1 MLINHFFFRRLNS
14 YYYYYYFLYSTEER
28 ERERSKNKNKSYLS
42 FSDRKDVVERGS
54 SFFLDVHVYNL
65 YTMTLPNRK
74 YAHSCRFRFLPT
86 KNNHKKFIKIDHR
99 KSILESKYL
108 FANTNRVVFH
118 HQTPVFHHPC
128 FVVKLLANIA
138 FSETLKYPSA
148 K

>member
-14 YYYYYYFLYSTEER
+14 YYYYYYFLYSTE

-108 FANTNRVVFH
+108 FSSGNTTIFH

>member
-1 MLINHFFFRRLNS
+1 MLINHFFFRRLVVLLLFFVQ
-14 YYYYYYFLYSTEER
+14 YRRER

-118 HQTPVFHHPC
+118 HQTPVFHHLY